1 MRLRERGKRVRIRS
15 QAASARP
22 VPVLEPTGRFSV
34 SAPAR
39 AAARVRPKRR
49 ARRVAPLWSWLWRNA
64 EPLLWG
70 AVVGALALSL
80 WFSPRT
86 QLARLEVV
94 GAPSEAHAE
103 LYALLSPR
111 LQPPIALRDAPRQVE
126 RAVQSLDWVQQARWQ
141 AMGVG
146 QARLTVTPRT
156 PFAEIQTANGVRL
169 FADPTGVL
177 FRPPN
182 RNLQPT
188 SGVIRLAQDDSRLR
202 LGGYIEG
209 EMQAALTI
217 LHAAQPPRGCPI
229 ARACKCPART
239 AYGSS
244 RRSSEGAEPPVAV
257 QLRFGDASA
266 LEQQLPTMHRL
277 LDLSLA
283 DLRQWEYVD
292 ISAPGSEAVKLRA
305 TTGGQP

>member
-15 QAASARP
+15 RATAQRF
-22 VPVLEPTGRFSV
+22 VPVQEPTGRFSV

-39 AAARVRPKRR
+39 AAARVRPQRR
-49 ARRVAPLWSWLWRNA
+49 ARRASPLWGWLWRNA

-70 AVVGALALSL
+70 TVVGALALSL

-86 QLARLEVV
+86 QPTRVQVA

-103 LYALLSPR
+103 LYALLNPR
-111 LQPPIALRDAPRQVE
+111 LQPPIALHDAPRQVE

-141 AMGVG
+141 AIGVG
-146 QARLTVTPRT
+146 QARLTLTPRT
-156 PFAEIQTANGVRL
+156 PFAEIQGANGDRM

-182 RNLQPT
+182 PYTKPL
-188 SGVIRLAQDDSRLR
+188 SGVIRLAQDDSRLPI
-202 LGGYIEG
+202 GGQVEG
-209 EMQAALTI
+209 EMRAALTI
-217 LHAAQPPRGCPI
+217 LHAV
-229 ARACKCPART
+229 
-239 AYGSS
+239 S
-244 RRSSEGAEPPVAV
+244 RRADVHRPRVVISRTLGLRLYAAVQRGVEPPVAV

-266 LEQQLPTMHRL
+266 LDQQLPTMHRL
-277 LDLSLA
+277 LDTPLA

-292 ISAPGSEAVKLRA
+292 ISAPGSEAVKPRA
-305 TTGGQP
+305 ATGGEP

>member
-15 QAASARP
+15 QAASSRL
-22 VPVLEPTGRFSV
+22 VPVLEPTGNFFLPS
-34 SAPAR
+34 R
-39 AAARVRPKRR
+39 AAGHVRPKRR
-49 ARRVAPLWSWLWRNA
+49 VQYAPTVWSWLWRNA

-70 AVVGALALSL
+70 AVVSALALSL

-86 QLARLEVV
+86 QLTHLEVV
-94 GAPSEAHAE
+94 GAPLEARAE

-111 LQPPIALRDAPRQVE
+111 LQPPIALRDTPRRIE

-141 AMGVG
+141 PTGVG
-146 QARLTVTPRT
+146 RARLTITPRT
-156 PFAEIQTANGVRL
+156 PFAAIRGTDSDRL

-188 SGVIRLAQDDSRLR
+188 SGVIRLAQDDLCLR
-202 LGGYIEG
+202 TGSYVEG
-209 EMQAALTI
+209 EMEAALTI
-217 LHAAQPPRGCPI
+217 LHAVSHRADVLRPCVQVSHTHGIRLFAQIQRG
-229 ARACKCPART
+229 
-239 AYGSS
+239 S
-244 RRSSEGAEPPVAV
+244 EPPVAV

-266 LEQQLPTMHRL
+266 LEQQLLTMHRL
-277 LDLSLA
+277 LDLPLD

-292 ISAPGSEAVKLRA
+292 ISAPGSEAVKPR
-305 TTGGQP
+305 TTVGGKR

>member
-22 VPVLEPTGRFSV
+22 VPVLEPTGRFGV

-103 LYALLSPR
+103 LYALLNSH

-182 RNLQPT
+182 RNLKPT

-209 EMQAALTI
+209 EMRAALEI
-217 LHAAQPPRGCPI
+217 LHAV
-229 ARACKCPART
+229 
-239 AYGSS
+239 S
-244 RRSSEGAEPPVAV
+244 RRADVYRPRVQVSCTHGIRLFAQIQRGAEPPVAV

-277 LDLSLA
+277 LDSSLA

-305 TTGGQP
+305 TTGGEP

>member
-15 QAASARP
+15 QAASPRLA
-22 VPVLEPTGRFSV
+22 PVLEPTGRFSV

-49 ARRVAPLWSWLWRNA
+49 ARRASPLWSWLWRKA

-70 AVVGALALSL
+70 AVLGALALSL

-86 QLARLEVV
+86 QLTRLEVA

-103 LYALLSPR
+103 LYAMINPR
-111 LQPPIALRDAPRQVE
+111 LLPPIALHDAPRQVE

-146 QARLTVTPRT
+146 QARLTVTPRE
-156 PFAEIQTANGVRL
+156 PFAEIQTANGERL

-188 SGVIRLAQDDSRLR
+188 SGVIRLAQDDSRLPI
-202 LGGYIEG
+202 GGQVEG

-217 LHAAQPPRGCPI
+217 LHAV
-229 ARACKCPART
+229 
-239 AYGSS
+239 S
-244 RRSSEGAEPPVAV
+244 RRADVHRPRVQVSRTHGIRLFAQIRRGVEPPVAV

-266 LEQQLPTMHRL
+266 LDRQLATMHRL
-277 LDLSLA
+277 LDTPLA

-292 ISAPGSEAVKLRA
+292 ISAPGSEAVKPRA
-305 TTGGQP
+305 TMGGQP

>member
-15 QAASARP
+15 RATAQRF
-22 VPVLEPTGRFSV
+22 VPVQEPTGRFSV

-39 AAARVRPKRR
+39 AAARVRPQRR
-49 ARRVAPLWSWLWRNA
+49 ARRASPLWGWLWRNA

-70 AVVGALALSL
+70 TVVGALALSL
-80 WFSPRT
+80 WFSPRAQPT
-86 QLARLEVV
+86 RVQVA

-103 LYALLSPR
+103 LYALLNPR
-111 LQPPIALRDAPRQVE
+111 LQPPIALHDAPRQVE

-146 QARLTVTPRT
+146 QARLTITPRT
-156 PFAEIQTANGVRL
+156 PFAEIQGTKGDRL

-182 RNLQPT
+182 PYTKPL
-188 SGVIRLAQDDSRLR
+188 SGVIRLAQDDSRLPI
-202 LGGYIEG
+202 GGQVEG

-217 LHAAQPPRGCPI
+217 LHAV
-229 ARACKCPART
+229 
-239 AYGSS
+239 S
-244 RRSSEGAEPPVAV
+244 RRADVHRPRVVISRTLGLRLYAAVQRGVEPPVAV

-277 LDLSLA
+277 LDSSLA

-305 TTGGQP
+305 TTGGEP

>member
-15 QAASARP
+15 RATAQRF
-22 VPVLEPTGRFSV
+22 VPVQEPTGRFSV

-39 AAARVRPKRR
+39 AAARVRPQRR
-49 ARRVAPLWSWLWRNA
+49 ARRASPLWGWLWRNA

-70 AVVGALALSL
+70 TVVGALALSL
-80 WFSPRT
+80 WFSPRAQPT
-86 QLARLEVV
+86 RVQVA

-103 LYALLSPR
+103 LYALLNPR
-111 LQPPIALRDAPRQVE
+111 LQPPIALHDAPRQIE
-126 RAVQSLDWVQQARWQ
+126 RAIQSLDWVQQARWQ
-141 AMGVG
+141 PTGVG
-146 QARLTVTPRT
+146 QARLIITPRT
-156 PFAEIQTANGVRL
+156 PFAEIQGANGDRM

-182 RNLQPT
+182 PYMKPL

-202 LGGYIEG
+202 IGGYVEG

-217 LHAAQPPRGCPI
+217 LHAV
-229 ARACKCPART
+229 
-239 AYGSS
+239 S
-244 RRSSEGAEPPVAV
+244 RRADVHRPRVVISRTLGLRLYAAVQRGVEPPVAV
-257 QLRFGDASA
+257 QVRFGDASA
-266 LEQQLPTMHRL
+266 LDQQLPTMHRL
-277 LDLSLA
+277 LDTPLS

-305 TTGGQP
+305 TTGGEP

>member
-15 QAASARP
+15 RATAQRF
-22 VPVLEPTGRFSV
+22 VPVQEPTGRFSV

-39 AAARVRPKRR
+39 AAARVRPQRR
-49 ARRVAPLWSWLWRNA
+49 ARRASPLWGWLWRNA

-70 AVVGALALSL
+70 TVVGALALSL

-86 QLARLEVV
+86 QPTRVQVA

-103 LYALLSPR
+103 LYALLNPH
-111 LQPPIALRDAPRQVE
+111 LQPPIALRDTPRHIE

-141 AMGVG
+141 ATGVG
-146 QARLTVTPRT
+146 GARLTVTPRE
-156 PFAEIQTANGVRL
+156 PFAEIQTANGERL

-202 LGGYIEG
+202 TGGYVEG

-217 LHAAQPPRGCPI
+217 LHAV
-229 ARACKCPART
+229 
-239 AYGSS
+239 S
-244 RRSSEGAEPPVAV
+244 RRADVHRPRVQVSRTHGIRLFAQIQRGAEPPVAV

-277 LDLSLA
+277 LDSSLA

-305 TTGGQP
+305 TTGGEP

>member
-15 QAASARP
+15 QAASPRLAS
-22 VPVLEPTGRFSV
+22 VLEPTGRFY
-34 SAPAR
+34 APTPV
-39 AAARVRPKRR
+39 AARGRPKRR

-86 QLARLEVV
+86 QLTRLEVV

-103 LYALLSPR
+103 LYALLSPH
-111 LQPPIALRDAPRQVE
+111 LQPPIALRDAPRHIE

-141 AMGVG
+141 ATGVG
-146 QARLTVTPRT
+146 GARLTVTPRE
-156 PFAEIQTANGVRL
+156 PFAEIQTTNGERL

-202 LGGYIEG
+202 TGGYVEG

-217 LHAAQPPRGCPI
+217 LHAV
-229 ARACKCPART
+229 
-239 AYGSS
+239 S
-244 RRSSEGAEPPVAV
+244 RRADVHRPRVQVSRTHGIRLFAQIQRGAEPPVAV

-277 LDLSLA
+277 LDSSLA

-305 TTGGQP
+305 TTGGEP

>member
-15 QAASARP
+15 RAPAQRF
-22 VPVLEPTGRFSV
+22 VPVQEPTGRFSV

-49 ARRVAPLWSWLWRNA
+49 ARRASAFWGWLWRSA
-64 EPLLWG
+64 EPLLWS
-70 AVVGALALSL
+70 AVLGALALSL

-86 QLARLEVV
+86 QLTRLEAA

-103 LYALLSPR
+103 LHALLNPR
-111 LQPPIALRDAPRQVE
+111 LLPPIALHDAPRQVE
-126 RAVQSLDWVQQARWQ
+126 RAVQSLDWVEQARWQ

-146 QARLTVTPRT
+146 QARLTITPRT
-156 PFAEIQTANGVRL
+156 PFAEIQGTKGDRL

-182 RNLQPT
+182 PYTKPL
-188 SGVIRLAQDDSRLR
+188 SGVIRLAQDDSRLPI
-202 LGGYIEG
+202 GGQVEG

-217 LHAAQPPRGCPI
+217 LHAV
-229 ARACKCPART
+229 
-239 AYGSS
+239 S
-244 RRSSEGAEPPVAV
+244 RRADVHRPRVVISRTLGLRLYAAVQRGVEPPVAV

-266 LEQQLPTMHRL
+266 LDQQLPTMHRL
-277 LDLSLA
+277 LDTPLS
-283 DLRQWEYVD
+283 DLRQWAYVD
-292 ISAPGSEAVKLRA
+292 ISAPGSEAVKPRA
-305 TTGGQP
+305 ATGGER

>member
-15 QAASARP
+15 QAVSSRL
-22 VPVLEPTGRFSV
+22 VPVLEPTSHFFLPSRV
-34 SAPAR
+34 
-39 AAARVRPKRR
+39 AAQVRPKRR
-49 ARRVAPLWSWLWRNA
+49 MRCAYPIWSWLWHNA

-70 AVVGALALSL
+70 AVVSALTLSL

-111 LQPPIALRDAPRQVE
+111 LQPPIALRDAPRHIE

-141 AMGVG
+141 PTGVG
-146 QARLTVTPRT
+146 HARLTIIPRT
-156 PFAEIQTANGVRL
+156 PFAAIQGTNGDRL

-188 SGVIRLAQDDSRLR
+188 SGVIRLAQEGPCLR
-202 LGGYIEG
+202 TGSYVEG

-217 LHAAQPPRGCPI
+217 LHAASHRADVLRPRVQVS
-229 ARACKCPART
+229 RT
-239 AYGSS
+239 HGIRLFAQIQRGS
-244 RRSSEGAEPPVAV
+244 EPPVAV

-266 LEQQLPTMHRL
+266 LEQQILTMHCL
-277 LDLSLA
+277 LDLPLD

-292 ISAPGSEAVKLRA
+292 ISAPGSEAVKPRE
-305 TTGGQP
+305 TVGGKR

>member
-111 LQPPIALRDAPRQVE
+111 QQPPIALRDAPRQVE

-141 AMGVG
+141 ATGVG

-217 LHAAQPPRGCPI
+217 LHAV
-229 ARACKCPART
+229 
-239 AYGSS
+239 S
-244 RRSSEGAEPPVAV
+244 RRADVYRPRVQVSCTHGIRLFAQIQRGAEPPVAV

-305 TTGGQP
+305 TTGGEP

>member
-15 QAASARP
+15 RATAQRF
-22 VPVLEPTGRFSV
+22 VPVQEPTGRFSV

-39 AAARVRPKRR
+39 AAARVRPQRR
-49 ARRVAPLWSWLWRNA
+49 ARRASPLWGWLWRNA

-70 AVVGALALSL
+70 TVVGALALSL
-80 WFSPRT
+80 WFSPRAQPT
-86 QLARLEVV
+86 RVQVA

-111 LQPPIALRDAPRQVE
+111 LQPPIALHDAPRQIE
-126 RAVQSLDWVQQARWQ
+126 RAIQSLDWVQQARWQ
-141 AMGVG
+141 PTGVG
-146 QARLTVTPRT
+146 QARLIITPRT
-156 PFAEIQTANGVRL
+156 PFAEIQGANGDRM

-182 RNLQPT
+182 PYMKPL

-202 LGGYIEG
+202 IGGYVEG

-217 LHAAQPPRGCPI
+217 LHAV
-229 ARACKCPART
+229 
-239 AYGSS
+239 S
-244 RRSSEGAEPPVAV
+244 RRADVHRPRVVISRTLGLRLYAAVQRGVEPPVAV
-257 QLRFGDASA
+257 QVRFGDASA
-266 LEQQLPTMHRL
+266 LDQQLPTMHRL
-277 LDLSLA
+277 LDTPLS

-305 TTGGQP
+305 TTGGEP

>member
-86 QLARLEVV
+86 QLARLDVV

-126 RAVQSLDWVQQARWQ
+126 RAVQSLDWVQQAHWQ

-188 SGVIRLAQDDSRLR
+188 SGVIRFAQDDSRLR

-209 EMQAALTI
+209 EMRAALEI
-217 LHAAQPPRGCPI
+217 LHAV
-229 ARACKCPART
+229 
-239 AYGSS
+239 S
-244 RRSSEGAEPPVAV
+244 RRADVYRPRVQVSCTHGIRLFAQIQRGAEPPVAV

-305 TTGGQP
+305 TTGGEP

>member
-15 QAASARP
+15 RATAQRF
-22 VPVLEPTGRFSV
+22 VPVQEPTGRFSV

-70 AVVGALALSL
+70 TVVGALALSL

-86 QLARLEVV
+86 QPTRVQVA

-103 LYALLSPR
+103 LYALLNPR
-111 LQPPIALRDAPRQVE
+111 LQPPIALHDAPRQVE

-141 AMGVG
+141 AIGVG
-146 QARLTVTPRT
+146 QARLTLTPRT
-156 PFAEIQTANGVRL
+156 PFAEIQGANGDRM

-182 RNLQPT
+182 PYTKPL
-188 SGVIRLAQDDSRLR
+188 SGVIRLAQDDSRLPI
-202 LGGYIEG
+202 GGQVEG

-217 LHAAQPPRGCPI
+217 LHAV
-229 ARACKCPART
+229 
-239 AYGSS
+239 S
-244 RRSSEGAEPPVAV
+244 RRADVHRPRVQVSRTLGLRLYAVVQRGVEPPVAV

-266 LEQQLPTMHRL
+266 LDQQLPTMHRL
-277 LDLSLA
+277 LDTPLA
-283 DLRQWEYVD
+283 DLRRWAYVD
-292 ISAPGSEAVKLRA
+292 ISAPGSEAVKPRA
-305 TTGGQP
+305 ATGGEP

>member
-15 QAASARP
+15 QAASPRP
-22 VPVLEPTGRFSV
+22 VPVLEPTGRFY
-34 SAPAR
+34 APAPKPV
-39 AAARVRPKRR
+39 AARVRPKRR
-49 ARRVAPLWSWLWRNA
+49 ARRVAPLWGWLWRNA

-70 AVVGALALSL
+70 AVLGALALSL

-86 QLARLEVV
+86 QLTRLEAAGV
-94 GAPSEAHAE
+94 PSEAHAE
-103 LYALLSPR
+103 LYALLNPH
-111 LQPPIALRDAPRQVE
+111 LQPPIALRDTPRHLE

-141 AMGVG
+141 ATGVG
-146 QARLTVTPRT
+146 QARLTVAPRE
-156 PFAEIQTANGVRL
+156 PFAEIQTANGARL

-182 RNLQPT
+182 PDAKPT

-202 LGGYIEG
+202 TGGYVEG

-217 LHAAQPPRGCPI
+217 LHAV
-229 ARACKCPART
+229 
-239 AYGSS
+239 S
-244 RRSSEGAEPPVAV
+244 RRADVHRPRVQVSRTHGIRLFAQIQRGAEPPVAV

-277 LDLSLA
+277 LDTPLA

-292 ISAPGSEAVKLRA
+292 ISAPGSEAVKPRA
-305 TTGGQP
+305 TMGGQP